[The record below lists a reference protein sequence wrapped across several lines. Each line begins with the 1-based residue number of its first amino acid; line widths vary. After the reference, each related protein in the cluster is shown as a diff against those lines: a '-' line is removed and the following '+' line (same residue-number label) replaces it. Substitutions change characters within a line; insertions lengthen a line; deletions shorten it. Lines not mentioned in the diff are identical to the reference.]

1 MMTTLAR
8 TALALTAVLYV
19 ADVPAAGEAVP
30 DGLSASPEP
39 GWPQWRGP
47 RRDGVS
53 EEKGLLPRWPEQGP
67 KLLWKIGALGRGWS
81 SPIVTG
87 GTVYVTGEAGGDLV
101 IHALDLDGQPKWQ
114 AKNGAAWNDSWPGAR
129 SCCAYSEGRL
139 YHLNAHGRVAALDA
153 ATGKELWAVEVLK
166 RFESPTPT
174 WAMSENLLV
183 DGPRLIVT
191 PAGPKTLVAAL
202 DKLTGETVWMSEPVR
217 GEVAAYSSPI
227 LFARDGRRVLAGCSS
242 HHGFGVDADTGKLL
256 WTVPLRNPYGATVMT
271 PIYGDGGVFYAA
283 TDGPE
288 GVCYRITTEARAEL
302 LWKTPVATLTGSGVL
317 VDGSLYAVGCKKAKS
332 LHRVDW
338 KSGQT
343 RYEVKLTAGDTPW
356 AAGAFVWA
364 DGRLYGLAEDGS
376 VHLLEPKA
384 EAFEAAGRFQLVPG
398 RVRDAWA
405 HPVLLDGRLY
415 LRYHDSLWCY
425 DVRGK

>member
-1 MMTTLAR
+1 
-8 TALALTAVLYV
+8 
-19 ADVPAAGEAVP
+19 
-30 DGLSASPEP
+30 
-39 GWPQWRGP
+39 
-47 RRDGVS
+47 
-53 EEKGLLPRWPEQGP
+53 
-67 KLLWKIGALGRGWS
+67 
-81 SPIVTG
+81 
-87 GTVYVTGEAGGDLV
+87 
-101 IHALDLDGQPKWQ
+101 
-114 AKNGAAWNDSWPGAR
+114 
-129 SCCAYSEGRL
+129 
-139 YHLNAHGRVAALDA
+139 
-153 ATGKELWAVEVLK
+153 
-166 RFESPTPT
+166 
-174 WAMSENLLV
+174 MSENLLV

-191 PAGPKTLVAAL
+191 PGGPKTLVAAL
-202 DKLTGETVWMSEPVR
+202 DKLTGETVWTSEPVR
-217 GEVAAYSSPI
+217 GELAAYSSPI

-283 TDGPE
+283 PDGPE
-288 GVCYRITTEARAEL
+288 GVCYRIHLSPTGSRAEL
-302 LWKTPVATLTGSGVL
+302 LWKTPVDTLTGSGVL
-317 VDGSLYAVGCKKAKS
+317 VDGSLYAVGCKKTKS
-332 LHRVDW
+332 LHCVDW

-343 RYEVKLTAGDTPW
+343 RYELKLTAGDTPW

-376 VHLLEPKA
+376 VHLLEPKG

-415 LRYHDSLWCY
+415 LRYHDALWCY